1 MKERSPGPLGMV
13 LAVPAA
19 VSLAAWAF
27 EEISALVP
35 SLGTYGRWA
44 SFAGLALDS
53 CILGLGLALLVL
65 RIAGTSGVT
74 RDPWI
79 EVLSSLPVIA
89 LSSAPLVY
97 AFLEG
102 RPEAI
107 PAALLA
113 VRSLRLFRLRRIL
126 PDASAGILAILAAC
140 ELFRALTGTVLADA
154 DRYAASVRLLLLP
167 EALLLVGA
175 AAMGT
180 RRPGA
185 AGSGAASETGTQ
197 YPVVGEDELA
207 GLLGKKGPW

>member
-1 MKERSPGPLGMV
+1 MV

-35 SLGTYGRWA
+35 SLGTYAKWA
-44 SFAGLALDS
+44 SAAGLALDS
-53 CILGLGLALLVL
+53 CVLGLGLALLVL
-65 RIAGTSGVT
+65 RIAGTPGII

-97 AFLEG
+97 AYLEG

-113 VRSLRLFRLRRIL
+113 ARSLRLLRLRRIL
-126 PDASAGILAILAAC
+126 PDASAGFLAILAVC
-140 ELFRALTGTVLADA
+140 ELFRAAAGVVLTEA
-154 DRYAASVRLLLLP
+154 DRSAASIRLLLLP

-175 AAMGT
+175 AAMGA
-180 RRPGA
+180 RGLGA
-185 AGSGAASETGTQ
+185 LRSGASSETGDP

-207 GLLGKKGPW
+207 GLLGKR